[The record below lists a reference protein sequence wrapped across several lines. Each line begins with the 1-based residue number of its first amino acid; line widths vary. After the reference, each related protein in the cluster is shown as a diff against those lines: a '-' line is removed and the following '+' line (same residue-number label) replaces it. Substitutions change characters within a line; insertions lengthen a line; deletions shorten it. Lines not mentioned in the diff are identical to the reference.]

1 MDTTAAPDEAILP
14 PRPMRVFILSDHSM
28 VRQGLKDLL
37 EHHGFEVV
45 GESGSAT
52 EATCLI
58 PILHPDLAL
67 LDDRLPDGTGI
78 EVCRGLR
85 STAPGVESLI
95 LTSWDQQHA
104 VRAAV
109 LAGASGYLL
118 KQVGDTRELVK
129 NIRSAAEGYPL
140 IGSTVRDRVAANL
153 HATASASWLDAM
165 TQSERAVLALMA
177 KGLTNRQIGGEMA
190 LAEDAVA
197 GYVSSVLLQLGFRRR
212 TPQIPVP
219 IPRAWELLGG

>member
-1 MDTTAAPDEAILP
+1 MEPAAAPDEAFLP

-52 EATCLI
+52 EAACLI
-58 PILHPDLAL
+58 PMLHPDIAL

-85 STAPGVESLI
+85 STIPGVACLI
-95 LTSWDQQHA
+95 LTGWDHQHA

-109 LAGASGYLL
+109 LAGATGYLL
-118 KQVGDTRELVK
+118 KQVGDTAELV
-129 NIRSAAEGYPL
+129 NSIRLAAAGHPL
-140 IGSTVRDRVAANL
+140 IGSPMREQVAAKL

-165 TQSERAVLALMA
+165 TRSERAVLALMA
-177 KGLTNRQIGGEMA
+177 KGLTDPQIGGEMA
-190 LAEDAVA
+190 LPEDAVA
-197 GYVSSVLLQLGFRRR
+197 GHVSSVLLKLGFRRR
-212 TPQIPVP
+212 TQLLPAP
-219 IPRAWELLGG
+219 IPRAWELLG